1 MTFHSLGEE
10 SMMWVKCSYIW

>member
-1 MTFHSLGEE
+1 MLHSLGEE